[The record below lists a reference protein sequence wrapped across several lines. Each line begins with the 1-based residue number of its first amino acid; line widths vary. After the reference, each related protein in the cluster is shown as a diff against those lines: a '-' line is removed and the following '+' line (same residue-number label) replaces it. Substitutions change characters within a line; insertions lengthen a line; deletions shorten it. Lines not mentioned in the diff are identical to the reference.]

1 MCVRECVCVCVM
13 SPCACARMYVLCVST
28 VSIGHIAK
36 VVNVC
41 VGLEPRAP
49 GGRGAADRG
58 SACVGWRMQRS
69 GSTSSTRRRWGQA
82 SLRGSVNVVVEY
94 EGANAAAITAVST
107 GEPSLAVEPEP
118 AHYGLVQ
125 LMKLPSLSTMVYA
138 AKTFLVNACI
148 TTTTAANRHRQ

>member
-13 SPCACARMYVLCVST
+13 SPCACVRVYVLGVST
-28 VSIGHIAK
+28 VLIDLIAS

-58 SACVGWRMQRS
+58 SACFGWRMQS
-69 GSTSSTRRRWGQA
+69 AGSTSSTRRRWGQA

-94 EGANAAAITAVST
+94 EGANAAAITTVST
-107 GEPSLAVEPEP
+107 GEPSLAVGPEP

-125 LMKLPSLSTMVYA
+125 LMKWPSLSTMVYA

-148 TTTTAANRHRQ
+148 TTTTAANRHCQ